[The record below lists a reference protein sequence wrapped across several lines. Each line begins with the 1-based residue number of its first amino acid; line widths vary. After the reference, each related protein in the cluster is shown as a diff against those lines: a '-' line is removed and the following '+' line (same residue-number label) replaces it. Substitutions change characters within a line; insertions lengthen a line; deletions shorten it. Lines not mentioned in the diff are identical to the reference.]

1 MNLWANL
8 NQYRRRLLLL
18 SPVLLLL
25 FGGMVL
31 PMTIMVV
38 ASLSGAAD
46 YGGVSWGKFSAAAY
60 GQFLFERNFD
70 DQLVFNS
77 GYLLIFLR
85 SFELATLTTLGCLIL
100 GFPTALF
107 IALQPIQRRNTLLIL
122 VSIPFWTNLLVRI
135 YAWIVLL
142 RDGGNI
148 EQVLHRLNLTTGP
161 LGLMYTD
168 TATAIGL
175 LYAFLPF
182 MILPIYASLE
192 RLDWRLVDAARDL
205 GANSWHVLRRI
216 IIPLALPGIISGCT
230 LVFVPALGMY
240 IIPNLLGG
248 SKFLMIGNLI
258 HLQFTNAHNWPL
270 GAALSFVLLG
280 LVLLGMLVRKV
291 RFIKTKTRGQTHE
304 YV

>member
-1 MNLWANL
+1 MINLWVNL
-8 NQYRRRLLLL
+8 TQPRRRLLLL
-18 SPVLLLL
+18 SPALLLL

-31 PMTIMVV
+31 PVAIMAV
-38 ASLSGAAD
+38 ASLSDAAD
-46 YGGVSWGKFSAAAY
+46 YGGVMWGTFSATAY
-60 GQFLFERNFD
+60 AQFLFERDFN

-85 SFELATLTTLGCLIL
+85 SFQLALFTTLGCLLL

-107 IALQPIQRRNTLLIL
+107 IALQPIQRRNILLIL

-142 RDGGNI
+142 RDGGAI
-148 EQVLHRLNLTTGP
+148 EQLLNQLHIITGAA
-161 LGLMYTD
+161 GLMYTNI
-168 TATAIGL
+168 ATAIGL

-182 MILPIYASLE
+182 MVLPIYASLAK
-192 RLDWRLVDAARDL
+192 LDWRLVDAAHDL
-205 GANSWHVLRRI
+205 GANSWRVLRRI

-240 IIPNLLGG
+240 VIPNLLGG

-258 HLQFTNAHNWPL
+258 HLQFTNAHNWPF
-270 GAALSFVLLG
+270 GAALSFFLLG
-280 LVLLGMLVRKV
+280 LVLLGMLMRRVH
-291 RFIKTKTRGQTHE
+291 FIKTGGPIHE
-304 YV
+304 HA